1 MKKLN
6 EDEFQE
12 YLKNSDSLVG
22 ALMRFAE
29 ARDNL
34 IDALGIK
41 TFLIKLLTFIERGL
55 GLKK

>member
-22 ALMRFAE
+22 DLMRLAE

-41 TFLIKLLTFIERGL
+41 TFLIKLSNLINRGL
-55 GLKK
+55 KSIK